1 MRRVIANVI
10 NYCFSWNLFL
20 SEIPGVTMKSMKLYF
35 ACHSKE
41 SKSDKSWS
49 SCYAI
54 FALGKMR
61 GRRTHFSTYGQTPQ
75 WILNG
80 LLGPKGKFWVNTT
93 HRESRDDQDGLRI
106 HNENK
111 SLGPDES
118 NHNVVFLSALQKW
131 DTKLKWL
138 SRSRKKLNLGHFMT
152 PRFCMAD
159 ISAGK
164 TLVPLW

>member
-1 MRRVIANVI
+1 MANVI

-20 SEIPGVTMKSMKLYF
+20 SEISGVTMKSMKLYF

-61 GRRTHFSTYGQTPQ
+61 GPRTHLIHMARHLRR
-75 WILNG
+75 ILNG
-80 LLGPKGKFWVNTT
+80 LLGPKGKSWVNTT
-93 HRESRDDQDGLRI
+93 HRESRDDQDGLGI

-118 NHNVVFLSALQKW
+118 NHNVVLLSALQKW

-138 SRSRKKLNLGHFMT
+138 SRSRKKFMT